1 MFALG
6 GEEVGPG
13 DHLGVLLEQ
22 SPALAL
28 SHATP
33 DTELDAV
40 VEGVGAAFRDHRAVP
55 TDHCGFALGRAAYE
69 QFVGVR
75 LSTAG
80 LGDPG
85 NPGLGLRA
93 VDQCAG

>member
-33 DTELDAV
+33 DTELDAI
-40 VEGVGAAFRDHRAVP
+40 VECVGAAFEDHRAVP
-55 TDHCGFALGRAAYE
+55 ADHCGFALG
-69 QFVGVR
+69 
-75 LSTAG
+75 
-80 LGDPG
+80 
-85 NPGLGLRA
+85 
-93 VDQCAG
+93 CATDE